1 MKKRILTIFLSALL
15 LLSMTACGDT
25 AKKPDAATQDNKTAP
40 TSDTQKADSTSTQ
53 DDKTTSGSEVKL
65 NVSIWDN
72 NQKPGL
78 EQILADFTAKTGIKT
93 EISVISWDEYWT
105 LLSAGAQGGK
115 LPDVFW
121 MHSNE
126 SQRYMENNMLLDLT
140 DRIKNSSMVDLS
152 KYPADITELYAL
164 NGKNFGI
171 PKDIDTIALWYNKT
185 MFDEAGL
192 KYPDDSWTWTD
203 FVEAAKKLTKED
215 GSQYGCA
222 IAVDANQAGYYNMIY
237 DYGGYVIS
245 QDKKK
250 SGYDDPNTL
259 KGMSVIARLLEAK
272 AMPDLKTLS
281 ENKEHVLMQ
290 SGKVAMSTQGSW
302 MIANFKEN
310 EYMVK
315 NFDVAVL
322 PKSEDGKR
330 ISIYNGLGWVAAANT
345 AYPEEAWKLIEYLGS
360 KEAQE
365 KQADLGVTMSAYEG
379 TSSNWIKSTDKFNL
393 QAYLDMTKDMV
404 IRPYSKKTV
413 VWENM
418 SIEKLKPVW
427 DGKVDMETALKE
439 IATEMNTVLSEE

>member
-1 MKKRILTIFLSALL
+1 MKKRIFTLL
-15 LLSMTACGDT
+15 LCFALVLGMTACGDT
-25 AKKPDAATQDNKTAP
+25 KKDEKKAPESNSTTEANQSMEKTEKDEP
-40 TSDTQKADSTSTQ
+40 KESMTMDS
-53 DDKTTSGSEVKL
+53 VKL
-65 NVSIWDN
+65 TVSIWDN

-78 EQILADFTAKTGIKT
+78 EQILADFTAQTGIET

-105 LLSAGAQGGK
+105 LLASGAQGGK

-140 DRIKNSSMVDLS
+140 DRIKNSQSIDMS
-152 KYPADITELYAL
+152 KYPADIAELYAL
-164 NGKNFGI
+164 DGKTFGI

-185 MFDEAGL
+185 MFDEAGV
-192 KYPDDSWTWTD
+192 KYPDDSWTWDD

-215 GSQYGCA
+215 GSQYGCV
-222 IAVDANQAGYYNMIY
+222 IAVDNNQAGYYNMIY

-245 QDKKK
+245 PDKKK

-259 KGMSVIARLLEAK
+259 KGMSVISRLLEAK
-272 AMPDLKTLS
+272 AMPDLQTVS
-281 ENKEHVLMQ
+281 ENKTDVLMQ
-290 SGKVAMSTQGSW
+290 SGKVAMATQGSW
-302 MIANFKEN
+302 MIAAFKDN
-310 EYMVK
+310 EYMVN

-345 AYPEEAWKLIEYLGS
+345 EHPEQAWRLLEYLGS
-360 KEAQE
+360 KEAQI

-379 TSSNWIKSTDKFNL
+379 TSGNWIKSTDKFNL
-393 QAYLDMTKDMV
+393 KAHLDMTKDMV

-413 VWENM
+413 IWENL
-418 SIEKLKPVW
+418 SIDKLKPVW
-427 DGKVDMETALKE
+427 EGKVDMETALKE
-439 IATEMNTVLSEE
+439 LATEMNTILSEE